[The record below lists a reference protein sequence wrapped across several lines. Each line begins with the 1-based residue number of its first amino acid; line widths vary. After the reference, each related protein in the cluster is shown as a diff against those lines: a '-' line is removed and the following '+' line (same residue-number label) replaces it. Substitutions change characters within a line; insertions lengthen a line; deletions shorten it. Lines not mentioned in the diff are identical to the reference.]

1 METLAQ
7 MLAAVTAENP
17 RRTAI
22 VEGETA
28 VSYTELSHSVLSLAG
43 QLYRMGIR
51 SGDRVAVLLPNGLN
65 FVVSYFAVA
74 ALGAIV
80 VPLNEQYQDGE
91 LRRFLAET
99 KASLLITSR
108 PTHDTCQRVL
118 SAYEDACQLLLI
130 EDCAQ
135 SSIEGGRFPDLAVVE
150 PTAPVMYQFS
160 SGSTGRPK
168 RIARTHR
175 NLIVELKSLVQ
186 TLGITSED
194 RFIGV
199 TPFSHVNGLMR
210 SMMTSLF
217 AGATLYPVAR
227 FDRHAA
233 VEMIENHRIS
243 VFIGVPFMFGIMA
256 RTNYGRS
263 PDFSRLR
270 VCVSASAPMPA
281 ELNRQFHEKFGMYV
295 RQLYGSS
302 ETGTISVNMRADVGD
317 SLESVGKPTAGVE
330 VEICSDDGEVLR
342 VNEVGEIAVESGA
355 ATQSYGCEEL
365 DSGTFRNGYFLTGDL
380 GRKDHDDLL
389 YLVGRKKL
397 FINKGGYKI
406 NPREVE
412 ELLESHPKIE
422 EAVVIGVATPFG
434 DQKVKAVLVTNAP
447 CSEVEIIDHCRGKI
461 AEFKVPS
468 IIEVRDEFPKSPTGK
483 VRRELLT

>member
-342 VNEVGEIAVESGA
+342 VNEIGEIAVKSGA
-355 ATQSYGCEEL
+355 AIQSYGCEEL
-365 DSGTFRNGYFLTGDL
+365 DSGTFCNGYFLTGDL

-434 DQKVKAVLVTNAP
+434 DQKVKALLVTNAP
-447 CSEVEIIDHCRGKI
+447 CSEVEIIDHCRGRI

-468 IIEVRDEFPKSPTGK
+468 IIEFRDEFPKSPTGK
-483 VRRELLT
+483 VRRELLS

>member
-1 METLAQ
+1 

-233 VEMIENHRIS
+233 VEMIENRRIS

-342 VNEVGEIAVESGA
+342 VNEIGEIAVKSGA
-355 ATQSYGCEEL
+355 AIQSYGCEEL
-365 DSGTFRNGYFLTGDL
+365 DSGTFCNGYFLTGDL

-434 DQKVKAVLVTNAP
+434 DQKVKALLVTNAP
-447 CSEVEIIDHCRGKI
+447 CSKVEIIDHCRGRI

-468 IIEVRDEFPKSPTGK
+468 IIEFRDEFPKSPTGK
-483 VRRELLT
+483 VQRELLS